1 MIMKD
6 PIHNERY
13 IVSALSQGT
22 LYLKSFLSAVEAN
35 LYADNLR
42 VEVRYDMEARYEQ
55 VIVINV
61 ESGAITGDGFEM
73 PGGLRHQA
81 TF

>member
-1 MIMKD
+1 MKD

-22 LYLKSFLSAVEAN
+22 LYLKAFLSVVEAN
-35 LYADNLR
+35 LYAENLR

-61 ESGAITGDGFEM
+61 LSGVITGDGFKAS
-73 PGGLRHQA
+73 GLVSA
-81 TF
+81 

>member
-1 MIMKD
+1 MKD
-6 PIHNERY
+6 PLHNERY

-22 LYLKSFLSAVEAN
+22 LYLKAFLSVVEAN
-35 LYADNLR
+35 LYAENLR

-61 ESGAITGDGFEM
+61 LSGVITGDGFKAS
-73 PGGLRHQA
+73 GLVSA
-81 TF
+81 

>member
-1 MIMKD
+1 MND

-13 IVSALSQGT
+13 A
-22 LYLKSFLSAVEAN
+22 E
-35 LYADNLR
+35 NLR

-61 ESGAITGDGFEM
+61 LSGVITGDGFKAS
-73 PGGLRHQA
+73 GLVSA
-81 TF
+81 